1 MADAPLVTIILPH
14 FETPELAKL
23 CLRAIRKFT
32 FSAKEHGSA
41 SRTMAPSK
49 SPEIE
54 VLVID
59 NGSGDGESL
68 EYLRQ
73 VEWIRLIERGP
84 EAAAL
89 GGAAAHATALNVG
102 LREAKGEFVLAMHT
116 DTIARRAG
124 WLEELISPMRA
135 DPLLAVVGSDK
146 TDESGAAWSLVKK
159 MVDRKTWRRAA
170 YRVTGRELPEE
181 LRERRPHAR
190 SFCALY
196 RRAALV
202 KEGLDFVPRGRTTA
216 GEEIYHGLA
225 ARGYQ
230 VRLLARAQMR
240 ELVVHVSHATA
251 LVSERRK
258 INRRIV
264 RRRTRGR
271 MERLMSE
278 PWIRALAEDDG
289 LDRL

>member
-14 FETPELAKL
+14 FETPELVKL

-32 FSAKEHGSA
+32 
-41 SRTMAPSK
+41 TVPV
-49 SPEIE
+49 E

-68 EYLRQ
+68 AYLRQ
-73 VEWIRLIERGP
+73 VEWIRLIERGS

-89 GGAAAHATALNVG
+89 GGAKAHATALDLGVD
-102 LREAKGEFVLAMHT
+102 EAKGEFVLVMHT
-116 DTIARRAG
+116 DTIPRRAG
-124 WLEELISPMRA
+124 WLEELVAPFRA
-135 DPLLAVVGSDK
+135 VPDLAALGSDK
-146 TDESGAAWSLVKK
+146 TEESGAAWSLVKK
-159 MVDRKTWRRAA
+159 IVDRKTWRRLAF
-170 YRVTGRELPEE
+170 RVTGRELPEE

-190 SFCALY
+190 SFCAIY

-202 KEGLDFVPRGRTTA
+202 KEATQFLPRGRTTA
-216 GEEIYHGLA
+216 GEEIYHDLA
-225 ARGYQ
+225 ERGYQ
-230 VRLLARAQMR
+230 VRLILGAQMR
-240 ELVVHVSHATA
+240 GLVEHVGHATA

-278 PWIRALAEDDG
+278 PWIRELLEDDG